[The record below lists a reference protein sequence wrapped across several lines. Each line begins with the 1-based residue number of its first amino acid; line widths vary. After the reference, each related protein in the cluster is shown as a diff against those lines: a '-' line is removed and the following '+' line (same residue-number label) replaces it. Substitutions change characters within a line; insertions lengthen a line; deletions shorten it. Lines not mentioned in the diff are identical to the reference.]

1 MSEDKVI
8 LLLYEK
14 HQTWIN
20 IVASFSKKNS
30 NINEDIVQE
39 MYIKMIP
46 KIRKGLDII
55 YHNNEINYWYIFK
68 VLKTL
73 HIDYLRRKKNI
84 TKIEINEDIDF
95 IPYNDVNYDEAY
107 EKIKNE
113 LNSMF
118 WYNRKIFEIINEGE
132 SIADFS
138 RNSYIEYF
146 ILYNTYKKVKKKLK
160 KLI

>member
-1 MSEDKVI
+1 MMLNKQMG
-8 LLLYEK
+8 LLAKK
-14 HQTWIN
+14 HKNWVR
-20 IVASFSKKNS
+20 IVKSFGCNHT
-30 NINEDIVQE
+30 IAEDIVQE
-39 MYIKMIP
+39 MYIKIHYRLKDNLNIM
-46 KIRKGLDII
+46 
-55 YHNNEINYWYIFK
+55 YNENEINYYYVYRTLQSLFYD
-68 VLKTL
+68 LK
-73 HIDYLRRKKNI
+73 RKEKNI

-113 LNSMF
+113 LNGMF